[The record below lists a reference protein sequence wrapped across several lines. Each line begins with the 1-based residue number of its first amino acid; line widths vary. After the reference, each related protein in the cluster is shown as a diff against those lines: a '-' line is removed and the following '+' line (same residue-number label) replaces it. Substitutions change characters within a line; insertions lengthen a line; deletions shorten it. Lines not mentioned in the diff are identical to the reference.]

1 MKKLKCHCGA
11 VEGEVN
17 VPEKGFEK
25 VMRCNCSI
33 CKRKGYIIGVV
44 GSNDFKKPIP
54 INGKVS
60 SFGIMKCLRSIKK
73 IITKKIVNIKSNS
86 VVMVNPKK

>member
-1 MKKLKCHCGA
+1 MIAKPNSPPIKEL
-11 VEGEVN
+11 
-17 VPEKGFEK
+17 
-25 VMRCNCSI
+25 
-33 CKRKGYIIGVV
+33 RKFGNTAALRL
-44 GSNDFKKPIP
+44 GSNDFKKPII
-54 INGKVS
+54 INGKVN